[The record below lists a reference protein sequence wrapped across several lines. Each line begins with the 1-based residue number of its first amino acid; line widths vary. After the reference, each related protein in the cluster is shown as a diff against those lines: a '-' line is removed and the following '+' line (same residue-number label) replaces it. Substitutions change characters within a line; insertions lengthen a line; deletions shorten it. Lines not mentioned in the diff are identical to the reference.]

1 MNPVHE
7 LAPTRLRSTAHSLW
21 SRLHRLLQP
30 GTIVKQIVMWVVC
43 LVTLFPVYFM
53 LASALK
59 TREQF
64 ISSPMGLPPL
74 SVANFV
80 QALVG
85 KPLGRWFL
93 NSVIVTSLSI
103 AVVTVLATLA
113 AFGFARMQF
122 RGRDFLFNTIVPLM
136 VIPPVV
142 MIIPLF
148 SAMVTVHLIN
158 TYGSVTIIYAGLQL
172 PFTVY
177 LLRNFMI
184 KVPLEITDAALID
197 GCGQFQTL
205 VQVMLPLS
213 MPALVTS
220 IVVNML
226 WIWNELLISLV
237 FLQGEEMRTLMVGI
251 TVFRERFTLNVPV
264 VMAGLTLAT
273 VPMLLAYLLGQRYF
287 TRGLVAGAVK

>member
-1 MNPVHE
+1 MNQTPE
-7 LAPTRLRSTAHSLW
+7 LTSRSRPTGRSASLRLQRLFRPGSLA
-21 SRLHRLLQP
+21 
-30 GTIVKQIVMWVVC
+30 KQAVMWIVC
-43 LVTLFPVYFM
+43 LLTLFPVYFM
-53 LASALK
+53 LSSALK

-64 ISSPMGLPPL
+64 NANPLGLPPL
-74 SVANFV
+74 GIANFV
-80 QALVG
+80 QALAG

-93 NSVIVTSLSI
+93 NSMIVTTLSI
-103 AVVTVLATLA
+103 TAVTVLGTLA
-113 AFGFARMQF
+113 AYAFARMEF
-122 RGRDFLFNTIVPLM
+122 RGRDLMFNLIIPLM
-136 VIPPVV
+136 VIPPIV

-148 SAMVTVHLIN
+148 SAMVSVHLIN
-158 TYGSVTIIYAGLQL
+158 TYWSVTIIYTALQL

-184 KVPLEITDAALID
+184 KVPRELTDAAMID
-197 GCGQFQTL
+197 GCNRFSTL
-205 VQVMLPLS
+205 YHVLVPLS
-213 MPALVTS
+213 IPAIVTS
-220 IVVNML
+220 VVVNML

-273 VPMLLAYLLGQRYF
+273 VPMLVAYLFGQRYF